1 MRKDLL
7 IKQGETVEII
17 VPLAYANGDVIEDA
31 TGFTARSQLR
41 KFYTSNTYVAFTCN
55 VANTELTLNLTA
67 NQSANVEAGA
77 YVYDV
82 ELVDPDGEVRRIQE
96 GKIEV
101 TPEVTR

>member
-7 IKQGETVEII
+7 LKQGETYELDIPI
-17 VPLAYANGDVIEDA
+17 YYANGDLIEDVDDYD
-31 TGFTARSQLR
+31 ARSQMR
-41 KFYTSNTYVAFTCN
+41 KFYTSNAAITLTCN
-55 VANTELTLNLTA
+55 VSNGQVTISLTA
-67 NQSANVEAGA
+67 NQTANVEAGA

-82 ELVDPDGEVRRIQE
+82 ELVDPDGKVSRIQE